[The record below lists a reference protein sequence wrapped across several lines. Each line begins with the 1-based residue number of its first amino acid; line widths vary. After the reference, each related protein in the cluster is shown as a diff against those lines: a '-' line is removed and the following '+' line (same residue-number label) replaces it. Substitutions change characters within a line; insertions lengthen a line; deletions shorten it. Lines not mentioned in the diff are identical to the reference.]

1 MGLFSSIGGIIN
13 DLTGV
18 SSSAKKGFQYSQAL
32 SNLNFEQQKYFAQNA
47 HQLEMAD
54 LQKAGLNPA
63 LTATGGSG
71 ASASGGGGIPGNGGS
86 PTANIFGIMSE
97 LAGVF
102 NATKQTNA
110 NTQLQGAQAVK
121 TLAETENLPQQLK
134 NDTIRALAD
143 QMNAETGA
151 TNAKVNKWN
160 AWNNEY
166 NNMTNRLQYLL
177 NEKRANAGKL
187 GEWVG
192 AENAS
197 KVTRGEYSIPRILFD
212 LLGEQR

>member
-18 SSSAKKGFQYSQAL
+18 SSSANQGFKYSQAL

-47 HQLEMAD
+47 HQLEAQD
-54 LQKAGLNPA
+54 LKKAGYNPA

-71 ASASGGGGIPGNGGS
+71 ASASGGGGISGNGGS

-110 NTQLQGAQAVK
+110 NTQLQGAQALK

-151 TNAKVNKWN
+151 TNAKTNKWN
-160 AWNNEY
+160 AWNYEY

-177 NEKRANAGKL
+177 NEKRANAGDW
-187 GEWVG
+187 GRVFG

-197 KVTRGEYSIPRILFD
+197 DALKWLRNELSN
-212 LLGEQR
+212 

>member
-18 SSSAKKGFQYSQAL
+18 SSSASQGFKYSQAL

-63 LTATGGSG
+63 LTAKGGSG
-71 ASASGGGGIPGNGGS
+71 ASASGGGGIAGNGGS

-143 QMNAETGA
+143 QMNAETNR
-151 TNAKVNKWN
+151 TNAKTNQWN

-197 KVTRGEYSIPRILFD
+197 KVTRGEYSIPRMLFD